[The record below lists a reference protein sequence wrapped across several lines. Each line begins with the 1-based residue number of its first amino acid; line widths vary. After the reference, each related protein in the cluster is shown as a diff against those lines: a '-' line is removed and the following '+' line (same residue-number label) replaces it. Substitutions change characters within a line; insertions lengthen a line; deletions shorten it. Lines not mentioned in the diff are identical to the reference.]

1 MKAQWQI
8 VDVETGKAIKIDGE
22 FELVDFCKNLF
33 DENEAMSYSEARR
46 FFGDIDS
53 IRNTIGIL
61 GRSPIESCVNILN
74 SYQPLKGR

>member
-22 FELVDFCKNLF
+22 FELVGCEQLF
-33 DENEAMSYSEARR
+33 NELDNMSYFEARR

-53 IRNTIGIL
+53 IRNPVGIL
-61 GRSPIESCVNILN
+61 GRSPIESCVNIMN